1 MVFGGETADSYYDEG
16 VTASMKGET
25 AAAIRH
31 FEKALQLDPYHVAS
45 CHQLGRCHQRQ
56 GKLQQAV
63 ECFYRAIKARPNPL
77 PPRLDLGFALLE
89 GGNGTKALDIF
100 QEVLNRKPDNAR
112 AMLGLG
118 CCAFEKGEWDIAFTM
133 ATQAV
138 TNGGAS
144 FAALYLQARAAQLV
158 GLHEVALTAFDQAD
172 ALLERSVEGNPDQ
185 PELFFLRGELQFA
198 RKNFVAALENFQR
211 AIDLID
217 PAAHYYSYGEHFE
230 RPDALERLGM
240 CLLRLERYADAHA
253 LAPQILAIRPKSR
266 VAALLAGSGAEK
278 PPA

>member
-16 VTASMKGET
+16 VTASMRGET
-25 AAAIRH
+25 AAAVRH

-45 CHQLGRCHQRQ
+45 CHQLGRCHQRL

-63 ECFYRAIKARPNPL
+63 ECFYRAIKARPNPI

-118 CCAFEKGEWDIAFTM
+118 CCAFEKGEWDLAFTM

-138 TNGGAS
+138 TNGGAN

-158 GLHEVALTAFDQAD
+158 GFHDVALTAFDQAD
-172 ALLERSVEGNPDQ
+172 TLLERSIEGSPEQ
-185 PELFFLRGELQFA
+185 PEAHFLRGELYFA
-198 RKNFVAALENFQR
+198 RKNFVAALAAFQT
-211 AIDLID
+211 AQSHMD
-217 PAAHYYSYGEHFE
+217 AAVHYYSYGEHFE
-230 RPDALERLGM
+230 LADVLERRGM
-240 CLLRLERYADAHA
+240 CLLRLDRYADARELSADIIA
-253 LAPQILAIRPKSR
+253 LRPKSR
-266 VAALLAGSGAEK
+266 IAAMLAGSGAEK